1 MKKATF
7 LPESLANH
15 LDALAQR
22 LPARAVD
29 RLEHRRKQAIYHPEA
44 ALRQQGSLSLGRRWL
59 HQHRI
64 MAGSLLLAL
73 LLGGLSAYHRNADH
87 QRPVG
92 EVDAALLGGEL
103 PPGAFTNP
111 QFVQWLQEHAQQ

>member
-1 MKKATF
+1 M
-7 LPESLANH
+7 
-15 LDALAQR
+15 
-22 LPARAVD
+22 
-29 RLEHRRKQAIYHPEA
+29 
-44 ALRQQGSLSLGRRWL
+44 RQHGSLSLGRRWL

-73 LLGGLSAYHRNADH
+73 LLGGLGAYHWNGDR
-87 QRPVG
+87 QRTIG

>member
-1 MKKATF
+1 MKKAT
-7 LPESLANH
+7 LPPESLARH

-22 LPARAVD
+22 LPARAVN
-29 RLEHRRKQAIYHPEA
+29 RLEHGRKQAVYHPEA
-44 ALRQQGSLSLGRRWL
+44 ALRQHGSLSLGRRWL
-59 HQHRI
+59 FQRRI
-64 MAGSLLLAL
+64 MASSLLLAL
-73 LLGGLSAYHRNADH
+73 LLGGLGAYHWNTAR
-87 QRPVG
+87 QCTVG